1 MLKFFLECSMNSL
14 NLCYSS
20 CYLYENVM
28 DIDKYLSSGPALTGC
43 QSGEWLCPD
52 VTDRCI
58 PLSSVCDQ
66 QPDCPNDADEGPG
79 CSEYF
84 LYQDIKMIANIQ
96 FEF

>member
-1 MLKFFLECSMNSL
+1 MFVKLVLFLILSIWEYDEHRKF
-14 NLCYSS
+14 
-20 CYLYENVM
+20 
-28 DIDKYLSSGPALTGC
+28 LSSGPALTGC
-43 QSGEWLCPD
+43 QSGEWACPD

-84 LYQDIKMIANIQ
+84 LYPDIKITFHYVVNVPS
-96 FEF
+96 EF